1 MQNEK
6 GYTLAGRK
14 LMLGLPTYDFKLST
28 KLAISMANF
37 CALAG
42 QHGVSIQI
50 SNISGCSIVARA
62 RNLIAADFMASDC
75 TDLMFIDSDINF
87 NANDLF
93 RLLAWTSDPKCGI
106 AAGIPVARKRAKTF
120 ISTLYKDENDELVMN
135 DMGLI
140 RANQVATAFMMI
152 RRGVF
157 ETLDANH
164 PEWEYKDDRIEAGKL
179 KAFFHFDV
187 TPEGYVGEDYLFCN
201 RAREYGY
208 EIWVD
213 PTITL
218 GHMGMEEFVGNFGED
233 WLYPKLKA
241 APPKEKAA

>member
-1 MQNEK
+1 MQKEK
-6 GYTLAGRK
+6 SYSVAGRK

-106 AAGIPVARKRAKTF
+106 AAGIPVARKKAKTF
-120 ISTLYKDENDELVMN
+120 ISTLYKDENDELVLN
-135 DMGLI
+135 EMGLI

-152 RRGVF
+152 RRDVF

-187 TPEGYVGEDYLFCN
+187 FL
-201 RAREYGY
+201 
-208 EIWVD
+208 
-213 PTITL
+213 L
-218 GHMGMEEFVGNFGED
+218 
-233 WLYPKLKA
+233 
-241 APPKEKAA
+241 